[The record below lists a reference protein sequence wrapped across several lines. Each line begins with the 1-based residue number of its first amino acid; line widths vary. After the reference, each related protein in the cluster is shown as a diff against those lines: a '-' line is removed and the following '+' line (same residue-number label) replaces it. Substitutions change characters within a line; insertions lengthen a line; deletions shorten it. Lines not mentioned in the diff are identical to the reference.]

1 MKKEYTYLFIVIA
14 FVAGIIVGVIAA
26 VLYEEKNPMISSPV
40 QTPSAA
46 TAPSVPPA
54 EAQKQIG
61 FLQSLL
67 KEDPK
72 NLKALIELGN
82 LYFDTEQF
90 DRAVEVYSQALNLDP
105 KNADLALLPLGPD
118 AQADSFGELSTCR
131 YFRVPSTTENPRD
144 VVLAFAAAL
153 SKYREA
159 FKDESIAYN
168 KGVGRAMTIPG
179 VNREKNIDFYGLYDF
194 NTEMEVVYNR
204 EAMFSKISSLR
215 SSLVS
220 KILALTSV
228 STAIAEVE
236 PEMQNH
242 IDSIMASW

>member
-72 NLKALIELGN
+72 NLKAFIELGN

-105 KNADLALLPLGPD
+105 KNADVRTDRGIMFRR
-118 AQADSFGELSTCR
+118 QGE
-131 YFRVPSTTENPRD
+131 FD
-144 VVLAFAAAL
+144 
-153 SKYREA
+153 K
-159 FKDESIAYN
+159 
-168 KGVGRAMTIPG
+168 
-179 VNREKNIDFYGLYDF
+179 
-194 NTEMEVVYNR
+194 
-204 EAMFSKISSLR
+204 
-215 SSLVS
+215 
-220 KILALTSV
+220 
-228 STAIAEVE
+228 AIADFRQAAQDDPGHANSRYNLGIVLLHDKGDIKGAVAAWEDFLRVDPSGPRGE
-236 PEMQNH
+236 NIRNQIGKLRGM
-242 IDSIMASW
+242 IK